1 MASFV
6 VHYDR
11 CDICNCFVAIL
22 FDLRIIKK
30 SLNDRIMGILKKL
43 IRKQK
48 ANQITQ
54 EERWNEFMLN
64 CSGGL
69 LSERQK
75 KQREKD
81 IRELIKTVDE
91 LKKWADNGN

>member
-1 MASFV
+1 
-6 VHYDR
+6 
-11 CDICNCFVAIL
+11 
-22 FDLRIIKK
+22 
-30 SLNDRIMGILKKL
+30 MGILRKL

-48 ANQITQ
+48 ANQYTQ

-75 KQREKD
+75 KQRDKD

-91 LKKWADNGN
+91 LKKWANNGD